1 MKKTIT
7 GAVAL
12 LAGACVAYSQ
22 GTVFFG
28 NYLDMSPYLYVSYKG
43 SKLGG
48 AAGATTGNPTSDIAN
63 GNDWSVALY
72 GAPGSGDAAST
83 LSQLDTAASAPVV
96 ATFANGSS
104 DGTAGT
110 WYSGL
115 IGVVPGSGAP
125 GDGDLVSIQLKVWYN
140 DGGTL
145 TYAQALAA
153 GDPTGSSLVEN
164 YTTGG
169 PAPSGPPATAPD
181 LTAAGLGNIVLS
193 PEPSTVALG
202 VMGASAFLMRLRRKK

>member
-63 GNDWSVALY
+63 GNDW
-72 GAPGSGDAAST
+72 
-83 LSQLDTAASAPVV
+83 
-96 ATFANGSS
+96 
-104 DGTAGT
+104 
-110 WYSGL
+110 
-115 IGVVPGSGAP
+115 
-125 GDGDLVSIQLKVWYN
+125 
-140 DGGTL
+140 
-145 TYAQALAA
+145 
-153 GDPTGSSLVEN
+153 
-164 YTTGG
+164 
-169 PAPSGPPATAPD
+169 
-181 LTAAGLGNIVLS
+181 
-193 PEPSTVALG
+193 
-202 VMGASAFLMRLRRKK
+202 